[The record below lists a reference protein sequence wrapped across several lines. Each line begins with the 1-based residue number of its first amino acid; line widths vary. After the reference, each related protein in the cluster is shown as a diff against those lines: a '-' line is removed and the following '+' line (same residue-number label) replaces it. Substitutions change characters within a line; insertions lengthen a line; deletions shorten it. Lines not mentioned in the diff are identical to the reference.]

1 MKLVRY
7 GEAGKEKPGIL
18 DAQGAI
24 RDLSGVVKDIESA
37 AVSPEGLAK
46 LRGVKVDGLPKVSGN
61 PRLGPPIANVPK
73 LICIGLN
80 YADHA
85 KESNLPIPAEP
96 VVFMK
101 AISAITGPN
110 DDVKLPKGSKKGD
123 WEVELAFV
131 IGKKAQ
137 SVTEAD
143 ALNHVAGYM
152 ICNDVS
158 EREWQLEHG
167 SQWSKG
173 KSFDTFAPL
182 GPWFVTADE
191 IKDPQNLSMWL
202 DVNGQRKQTGNT
214 NTMIFGV
221 KEAGFLPVLHVHAD
235 ARRRDQHRHSSRC
248 RHGHQA
254 RAPVPQVRR
263 RDAPGNRRPGR
274 AEAESARRLTPPGI
288 GEKRRTAVRLF
299 CRPIRAMMPRK
310 EFGKHFLMMR
320 FAALLALGAFVAGS
334 AMPVEQELG
343 PDEVGI
349 SASAQITYSL
359 DAKPKPERLDF
370 DFRVDDSHAWINDDG
385 DFQVS
390 GWIKHTGLRCATYSM
405 GVRFGVGAPGCLNV
419 EWITEP
425 LFVTSDTTM
434 Q

>member
-24 RDLSGVVKDIESA
+24 RDLSGVVKDIDVT
-37 AVSPEGLAK
+37 AVPPEGLAK
-46 LRGVKVDGLPKVSGN
+46 LRSVKVDGLPKVSGN

-85 KESNLPIPAEP
+85 KEANQPIPAEP

-143 ALNHVAGYM
+143 ALSHVAGYM

-173 KSFDTFAPL
+173 KSFDTFAPI

-221 KEAGFLPVLHVHAD
+221 RKLVSYL
-235 ARRRDQHRHSSRC
+235 SYMC
-248 RHGHQA
+248 TLT
-254 RAPVPQVRR
+254 
-263 RDAPGNRRPGR
+263 PGDVVSTG
-274 AEAESARRLTPPGI
+274 TPPGVGMGI
-288 GEKRRTAVRLF
+288 KPAPQFLKSGDEVRLG
-299 CRPIRAMMPRK
+299 ID
-310 EFGKHFLMMR
+310 G
-320 FAALLALGAFVAGS
+320 LGEQKQKVRGS
-334 AMPVEQELG
+334 
-343 PDEVGI
+343 
-349 SASAQITYSL
+349 
-359 DAKPKPERLDF
+359 
-370 DFRVDDSHAWINDDG
+370 
-385 DFQVS
+385 
-390 GWIKHTGLRCATYSM
+390 
-405 GVRFGVGAPGCLNV
+405 
-419 EWITEP
+419 
-425 LFVTSDTTM
+425 
-434 Q
+434 

>member
-24 RDLSGVVKDIESA
+24 RDLSGVVKDIDAA
-37 AVSPEGLAK
+37 AVSTEGLAK
-46 LRGVKVDGLPKVSGN
+46 LRGVKVDSLPKVSGN
-61 PRLGPPIANVPK
+61 PRLGAPIANVPK

-143 ALNHVAGYM
+143 ALNYVAGYM

-191 IKDPQNLSMWL
+191 IKDPQRLSMWL

-221 KEAGFLPVLHVHAD
+221 KKLVSYL
-235 ARRRDQHRHSSRC
+235 SYIC
-248 RHGHQA
+248 TLT
-254 RAPVPQVRR
+254 
-263 RDAPGNRRPGR
+263 PGDVISTG
-274 AEAESARRLTPPGI
+274 TPPGVGMGIKPAPQFLKSGDEMRLGIDSLGEQKQKVI
-288 GEKRRTAVRLF
+288 G
-299 CRPIRAMMPRK
+299 
-310 EFGKHFLMMR
+310 G
-320 FAALLALGAFVAGS
+320 
-334 AMPVEQELG
+334 
-343 PDEVGI
+343 
-349 SASAQITYSL
+349 
-359 DAKPKPERLDF
+359 
-370 DFRVDDSHAWINDDG
+370 
-385 DFQVS
+385 
-390 GWIKHTGLRCATYSM
+390 
-405 GVRFGVGAPGCLNV
+405 
-419 EWITEP
+419 
-425 LFVTSDTTM
+425 
-434 Q
+434 

>member
-18 DAQGAI
+18 DSQGAI
-24 RDLSGVVKDIESA
+24 RDLSGVVKDIDVVA
-37 AVSPEGLAK
+37 ISPEGLAK
-46 LRGVKVDGLPKVSGN
+46 LRGVNVDSLPKVSGN

-80 YADHA
+80 YSDHA
-85 KESNLPIPAEP
+85 KESNMPIPSEP

-101 AISAITGPN
+101 AISAIVGPN

-137 SVTEAD
+137 SVSEAD
-143 ALNHVAGYM
+143 ALNYVAGYT

-191 IKDPQNLSMWL
+191 IDDPQSLAMWL

-214 NTMIFGV
+214 GTMIFGV
-221 KEAGFLPVLHVHAD
+221 KKLVSYL
-235 ARRRDQHRHSSRC
+235 SYMC
-248 RHGHQA
+248 TLT
-254 RAPVPQVRR
+254 
-263 RDAPGNRRPGR
+263 PGDVVSTG
-274 AEAESARRLTPPGI
+274 TPPGVGMGI
-288 GEKRRTAVRLF
+288 KPTPQFLKAGDEMRLGIDGLGEQKQKV
-299 CRPIRAMMPRK
+299 
-310 EFGKHFLMMR
+310 FG
-320 FAALLALGAFVAGS
+320 G
-334 AMPVEQELG
+334 
-343 PDEVGI
+343 
-349 SASAQITYSL
+349 
-359 DAKPKPERLDF
+359 
-370 DFRVDDSHAWINDDG
+370 
-385 DFQVS
+385 
-390 GWIKHTGLRCATYSM
+390 
-405 GVRFGVGAPGCLNV
+405 
-419 EWITEP
+419 
-425 LFVTSDTTM
+425 
-434 Q
+434 

>member
-24 RDLSGVVKDIESA
+24 RDLSGVVKDIDGST
-37 AVSPEGLAK
+37 VSPEGIAK
-46 LRGVKVDGLPKVSGN
+46 LRAVNVDSLPKIGGN
-61 PRLGPPIANVPK
+61 PRLGSPIANVPK

-110 DDVKLPKGSKKGD
+110 DEVKLPKGSKKGD

-137 SVTEAD
+137 SVSEAD
-143 ALNHVAGYM
+143 ALDYVAGYM

-191 IKDPQNLSMWL
+191 IKDPQSLAMWL

-221 KEAGFLPVLHVHAD
+221 QKLVSYL
-235 ARRRDQHRHSSRC
+235 SYMC
-248 RHGHQA
+248 TLT
-254 RAPVPQVRR
+254 
-263 RDAPGNRRPGR
+263 PGDVVSTG
-274 AEAESARRLTPPGI
+274 TPPGVGMGI
-288 GEKRRTAVRLF
+288 KPTAQFLKAGDEMRLGIDGLGEQKQKVTA
-299 CRPIRAMMPRK
+299 
-310 EFGKHFLMMR
+310 G
-320 FAALLALGAFVAGS
+320 
-334 AMPVEQELG
+334 
-343 PDEVGI
+343 
-349 SASAQITYSL
+349 
-359 DAKPKPERLDF
+359 
-370 DFRVDDSHAWINDDG
+370 
-385 DFQVS
+385 
-390 GWIKHTGLRCATYSM
+390 
-405 GVRFGVGAPGCLNV
+405 
-419 EWITEP
+419 
-425 LFVTSDTTM
+425 
-434 Q
+434 

>member
-24 RDLSGVVKDIESA
+24 RDLSGVVKDIDA
-37 AVSPEGLAK
+37 TTVSPEGIAK
-46 LRGVKVDGLPKVSGN
+46 LKGVNVDGLPKVSGN
-61 PRLGPPIANVPK
+61 PRLGAPIANVPK

-85 KESNLPIPAEP
+85 KESNLPIPPEP

-101 AISAITGPN
+101 AITAISGPN

-137 SVTEAD
+137 SVSESD
-143 ALNHVAGYM
+143 ALSHVAGYL

-191 IKDPQNLSMWL
+191 IKDPQNLAMWL

-221 KEAGFLPVLHVHAD
+221 KKLVSYL
-235 ARRRDQHRHSSRC
+235 SYMC
-248 RHGHQA
+248 TLT
-254 RAPVPQVRR
+254 
-263 RDAPGNRRPGR
+263 PGDVISTG
-274 AEAESARRLTPPGI
+274 TPPGV
-288 GEKRRTAVRLF
+288 GMGMKPA
-299 CRPIRAMMPRK
+299 PQ
-310 EFGKHFLMMR
+310 FLKSGDEMR
-320 FAALLALGAFVAGS
+320 
-334 AMPVEQELG
+334 
-343 PDEVGI
+343 VGI
-349 SASAQITYSL
+349 
-359 DAKPKPERLDF
+359 
-370 DFRVDDSHAWINDDG
+370 DG
-385 DFQVS
+385 LGEQKQKV
-390 GWIKHTGLRCATYSM
+390 
-405 GVRFGVGAPGCLNV
+405 FGG
-419 EWITEP
+419 
-425 LFVTSDTTM
+425 
-434 Q
+434 

>member
-24 RDLSGVVKDIESA
+24 RDLSGVVKDIDVT

-46 LRGVKVDGLPKVSGN
+46 LRSVKVDGLPKVSGN

-73 LICIGLN
+73 LVCIGLN

-85 KESNLPIPAEP
+85 KEANQPIPAEP

-143 ALNHVAGYM
+143 ALNYVAGYM

-202 DVNGQRKQTGNT
+202 DVNGRRKQTGNT

-221 KEAGFLPVLHVHAD
+221 KKLVSYL
-235 ARRRDQHRHSSRC
+235 SYMC
-248 RHGHQA
+248 TLT
-254 RAPVPQVRR
+254 
-263 RDAPGNRRPGR
+263 PGDVVSTG
-274 AEAESARRLTPPGI
+274 TPPGVGMGI
-288 GEKRRTAVRLF
+288 KPVSQFLKAGDEMRLGLDGLGEQKQKV
-299 CRPIRAMMPRK
+299 
-310 EFGKHFLMMR
+310 
-320 FAALLALGAFVAGS
+320 
-334 AMPVEQELG
+334 
-343 PDEVGI
+343 
-349 SASAQITYSL
+349 
-359 DAKPKPERLDF
+359 
-370 DFRVDDSHAWINDDG
+370 
-385 DFQVS
+385 
-390 GWIKHTGLRCATYSM
+390 TG
-405 GVRFGVGAPGCLNV
+405 G
-419 EWITEP
+419 
-425 LFVTSDTTM
+425 
-434 Q
+434 

>member
-7 GEAGKEKPGIL
+7 GESGKERPGIL

-24 RDLSGVVKDIESA
+24 RDLSGVVKDIDAA
-37 AVSPEGLAK
+37 AVSPEGIAR
-46 LRGVKVDGLPKVSGN
+46 LRSVNVDSLPKVGGN
-61 PRLGPPIANVPK
+61 PRLGSPIANVPK

-101 AISAITGPN
+101 AITAITGPN

-137 SVTEAD
+137 SVSEAE
-143 ALNHVAGYM
+143 ALNYVAGYL

-191 IKDPQNLSMWL
+191 IKDPQNLAMWL
-202 DVNGQRKQTGNT
+202 DVNGKRKQTGNT

-221 KEAGFLPVLHVHAD
+221 KKLVSYL
-235 ARRRDQHRHSSRC
+235 SYMC
-248 RHGHQA
+248 TLT
-254 RAPVPQVRR
+254 
-263 RDAPGNRRPGR
+263 PGDVVSTG
-274 AEAESARRLTPPGI
+274 TPPGVGMGI
-288 GEKRRTAVRLF
+288 KPAPQFLKAGDEMRLGIDGLGEQKQKVH
-299 CRPIRAMMPRK
+299 
-310 EFGKHFLMMR
+310 G
-320 FAALLALGAFVAGS
+320 G
-334 AMPVEQELG
+334 
-343 PDEVGI
+343 
-349 SASAQITYSL
+349 
-359 DAKPKPERLDF
+359 
-370 DFRVDDSHAWINDDG
+370 
-385 DFQVS
+385 
-390 GWIKHTGLRCATYSM
+390 
-405 GVRFGVGAPGCLNV
+405 
-419 EWITEP
+419 
-425 LFVTSDTTM
+425 
-434 Q
+434 

>member
-24 RDLSGVVKDIESA
+24 RDLSGVVNDIDAA
-37 AVSPEGLAK
+37 AVSAAGLARIRAAK
-46 LRGVKVDGLPKVSGN
+46 IDSLPKVSGS
-61 PRLGPPIANVPK
+61 PRLGSPIANVPK

-85 KESNLPIPAEP
+85 KESNLPIPPEP

-101 AISAITGPN
+101 AISSIIGPN
-110 DDVKLPKGSKKGD
+110 DEVRLPKGSKKGD

-137 SVTEAD
+137 SVTEAN
-143 ALNHVAGYM
+143 ALDYVAGYL

-182 GPWFVTADE
+182 GPWLVTADE
-191 IKDPQNLSMWL
+191 IKDPQNLAMWL

-221 KEAGFLPVLHVHAD
+221 RKLVSYL
-235 ARRRDQHRHSSRC
+235 SYMC
-248 RHGHQA
+248 TLT
-254 RAPVPQVRR
+254 
-263 RDAPGNRRPGR
+263 PGDVVSTG
-274 AEAESARRLTPPGI
+274 TPPGVGMGI
-288 GEKRRTAVRLF
+288 KPTAQYLKAGDEMRLGIAGLGEQRQK
-299 CRPIRAMMPRK
+299 
-310 EFGKHFLMMR
+310 
-320 FAALLALGAFVAGS
+320 
-334 AMPVEQELG
+334 
-343 PDEVGI
+343 
-349 SASAQITYSL
+349 
-359 DAKPKPERLDF
+359 
-370 DFRVDDSHAWINDDG
+370 
-385 DFQVS
+385 VS
-390 GWIKHTGLRCATYSM
+390 GG
-405 GVRFGVGAPGCLNV
+405 
-419 EWITEP
+419 
-425 LFVTSDTTM
+425 
-434 Q
+434 

>member
-24 RDLSGVVKDIESA
+24 RDLSGVVKDIDGST
-37 AVSPEGLAK
+37 VSPEGIAR
-46 LRGVKVDGLPKVSGN
+46 LRALNVDSLPKVGGN
-61 PRLGPPIANVPK
+61 PRLGSPIANVPK

-110 DDVKLPKGSKKGD
+110 DEVKLPKGSKKAD

-131 IGKKAQ
+131 IGRKAQ
-137 SVTEAD
+137 SVSEAD

-191 IKDPQNLSMWL
+191 IKDPQSLAMWL

-221 KEAGFLPVLHVHAD
+221 KKLVSYL
-235 ARRRDQHRHSSRC
+235 SYMC
-248 RHGHQA
+248 TLT
-254 RAPVPQVRR
+254 
-263 RDAPGNRRPGR
+263 PGDVVSTG
-274 AEAESARRLTPPGI
+274 TPPGVGMGIKPTAQFLKAGDEMRLGIDGLGEQKQKVI
-288 GEKRRTAVRLF
+288 G
-299 CRPIRAMMPRK
+299 
-310 EFGKHFLMMR
+310 G
-320 FAALLALGAFVAGS
+320 
-334 AMPVEQELG
+334 
-343 PDEVGI
+343 
-349 SASAQITYSL
+349 
-359 DAKPKPERLDF
+359 
-370 DFRVDDSHAWINDDG
+370 
-385 DFQVS
+385 
-390 GWIKHTGLRCATYSM
+390 
-405 GVRFGVGAPGCLNV
+405 
-419 EWITEP
+419 
-425 LFVTSDTTM
+425 
-434 Q
+434 

>member
-24 RDLSGVVKDIESA
+24 RDLSGVVKDIDA
-37 AVSPEGLAK
+37 PAVSPEGLAK
-46 LRGVKVDGLPKVSGN
+46 LRGVKADGLPKVGGN

-85 KESNLPIPAEP
+85 KESNLPIPGEP

-131 IGKKAQ
+131 IGTKAQ

-202 DVNGQRKQTGNT
+202 CVIAKRRQPGNT
-214 NTMIFGV
+214 NSIIFGV
-221 KEAGFLPVLHVHAD
+221 RKLVSYL
-235 ARRRDQHRHSSRC
+235 SYLC
-248 RHGHQA
+248 TLT
-254 RAPVPQVRR
+254 
-263 RDAPGNRRPGR
+263 PGDVISTG
-274 AEAESARRLTPPGI
+274 TPPGVGMGI
-288 GEKRRTAVRLF
+288 KPAPQFLKPGDEMRLGIDGLGEQKQKVH
-299 CRPIRAMMPRK
+299 
-310 EFGKHFLMMR
+310 G
-320 FAALLALGAFVAGS
+320 G
-334 AMPVEQELG
+334 
-343 PDEVGI
+343 
-349 SASAQITYSL
+349 
-359 DAKPKPERLDF
+359 
-370 DFRVDDSHAWINDDG
+370 
-385 DFQVS
+385 
-390 GWIKHTGLRCATYSM
+390 
-405 GVRFGVGAPGCLNV
+405 
-419 EWITEP
+419 
-425 LFVTSDTTM
+425 
-434 Q
+434 